1 MVQDKIKTFFL
12 KLHLKL
18 SLQQMKGT
26 HCVDHKRHA
35 CIILCFYL
43 FSYTYI
49 YCCHTDKCISLP
61 NRLSLEF
68 FKLTKHQS
76 FQQHEILGI
85 FLFED
90 GLLRKMK
97 AFNNLCFKREQFLLT
112 FILLIF
118 Y

>member
-1 MVQDKIKTFFL
+1 MLIIRDMPVLFYVST
-12 KLHLKL
+12 
-18 SLQQMKGT
+18 SSRT
-26 HCVDHKRHA
+26 HIFIVVIR
-35 CIILCFYL
+35 
-43 FSYTYI
+43 TN
-49 YCCHTDKCISLP
+49 CISLP
-61 NRLSLEF
+61 NRLSLEY

-97 AFNNLCFKREQFLLT
+97 AFNDLCFKREQFLLT

>member
-1 MVQDKIKTFFL
+1 MLIIRDMPVLFYVSTSSRTHIFIVVIRTNAFHFQIGCL
-12 KLHLKL
+12 WNIL
-18 SLQQMKGT
+18 SQQNISHFNNMKSWG
-26 HCVDHKRHA
+26 
-35 CIILCFYL
+35 F
-43 FSYTYI
+43 
-49 YCCHTDKCISLP
+49 
-61 NRLSLEF
+61 
-68 FKLTKHQS
+68 
-76 FQQHEILGI
+76 